1 MKTNPIV
8 AGFLAVLLLTTTP
21 LITIAG
27 ANGPGKRSEKTIAK
41 TVTYAV
47 DTEQSTVV
55 WNAKKVG
62 GEHTGN
68 IKLSKGEFVFN
79 GNKLTAGNFTA
90 DMTTLSENKNSERVV
105 NHLKGDDFF
114 SVEKNP
120 TAAFK
125 ITKLDAI
132 SGAKTGEA
140 NYNVTGDLTIKG
152 TTNPITFPA
161 VVKVSGDAVEATAK
175 LVVNRLAY
183 DIKYRAAV
191 IGTAADKIIEDTFS
205 LDLKLVGKKSKPM

>member
-1 MKTNPIV
+1 MQTNRIF
-8 AGFLAVLLLTTTP
+8 AGLLAFVMLASTP
-21 LITIAG
+21 LTIIAG
-27 ANGPGKRSEKTIAK
+27 TPGSDRAPKKVIAK
-41 TVTYAV
+41 TVTYTI
-47 DTEQSTVV
+47 DTEQSTLV

-90 DMTTLSENKNSERVV
+90 DMTTLSENKGSERVV
-105 NHLKGDDFF
+105 SHLKNDDFF
-114 SVEKNP
+114 AVDKNP
-120 TAAFK
+120 TSTFK
-125 ITKLDAI
+125 ITKLAPI
-132 SGAKTGEA
+132 AGAAAGQP
-140 NYNVTGDLTIKG
+140 NYNVTGDLMIKG
-152 TTNPITFPA
+152 TTKPITFPA
-161 VVKVSGDAVEATAK
+161 TVKLDGDNVEATAK
-175 LVVNRLAY
+175 LTVNRLDY